1 MENVENITNETAS
14 KKFSLSPSVIMLV
27 IAAIALIV
35 GIVAPPMIRKN
46 ENEHIN
52 EDCRTASTILAAT
65 KTALKDNSIA
75 QQVNT
80 AGYATLTWTV
90 AENKGVITCTNSIA
104 DLQNAVIKSVGDV
117 PRRSKTLGTA
127 VWTVTVYPNADK
139 TDFTVNGAWSGAIG
153 ADDTEMTKKS
163 GGTVAQ
169 Q

>member
-14 KKFSLSPSVIMLV
+14 RKFSLSPSVIMLV

-46 ENEHIN
+46 ENIHIN

-90 AENKGVITCTNSIA
+90 AENKGVITCTNSMA